1 MQVREKVSPSSFV
14 ISVTSFV
21 IADSV
26 EISKEYTITVI
37 VMNILSDTGIIN
49 IVNEWGIVRLVDW
62 LQTDVNSVIIERE
75 NMW

>member
-1 MQVREKVSPSSFV
+1 M

-49 IVNEWGIVRLVDW
+49 IVNEGLFVL
-62 LQTDVNSVIIERE
+62 LTDYKLR
-75 NMW
+75 